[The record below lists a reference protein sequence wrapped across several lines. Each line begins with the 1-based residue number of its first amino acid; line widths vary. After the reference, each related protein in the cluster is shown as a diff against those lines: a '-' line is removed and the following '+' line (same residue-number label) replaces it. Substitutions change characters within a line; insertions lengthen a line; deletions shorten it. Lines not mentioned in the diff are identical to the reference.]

1 MLGADVAAN
10 IRKRQAP
17 AQVQLTI
24 TRGVLVLVFD
34 DALADKVAEPVRVAA
49 NPVSL
54 LGYDQRRLGG
64 KRQAVAAVVHG
75 EEEGQDRHRR
85 GGSNGELEPWRD
97 SSPSYRWKFH
107 GAHLSPLYK
116 FEEEE

>member
-1 MLGADVAAN
+1 MLLTLGADVAAN

-34 DALADKVAEPVRVAA
+34 DALADMVAEPVRVAA

-85 GGSNGELEPWRD
+85 GGSNGELEGLKPLLPLEISW
-97 SSPSYRWKFH
+97 SPSKPS
-107 GAHLSPLYK
+107 LQI
-116 FEEEE
+116 